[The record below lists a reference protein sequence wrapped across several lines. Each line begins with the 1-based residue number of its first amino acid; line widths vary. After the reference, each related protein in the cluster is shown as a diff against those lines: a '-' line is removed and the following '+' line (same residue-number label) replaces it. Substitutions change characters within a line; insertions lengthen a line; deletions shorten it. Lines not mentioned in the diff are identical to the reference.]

1 MLKQREDGP
10 FEKLLKPEEAWTTL
24 RISRPT
30 FYRCVQDGSLRVV
43 RMRSA
48 ILVPES
54 SVRDALRNGLPR
66 EKQAV

>member
-1 MLKQREDGP
+1 MLKQRDDEP
-10 FEKLLKPEEAWTTL
+10 LEKLLKPEEAWTAL
-24 RISRPT
+24 RISRPS

-54 SVRDALRNGLPR
+54 SVRAALKNGLSR

>member
-1 MLKQREDGP
+1 MLQRDDEP
-10 FEKLLKPEEAWTTL
+10 LEKLYKPAEAWAAL

-54 SVRDALRNGLPR
+54 SVREALRNGLQR